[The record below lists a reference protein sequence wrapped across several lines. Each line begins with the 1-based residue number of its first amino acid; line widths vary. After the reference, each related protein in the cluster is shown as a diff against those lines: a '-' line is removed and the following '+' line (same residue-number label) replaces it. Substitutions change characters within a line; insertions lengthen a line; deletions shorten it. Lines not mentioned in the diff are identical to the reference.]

1 MILIAMDEERGPQ
14 LYKTDPAGYF
24 CGYKATSVGVKQV
37 EANNYLEKKIRKKP
51 QWNYTETVEVS
62 CVKANDQCFIQRVGF
77 PTLMLSFPLS
87 SFVVYFVLLSHPN
100 GIRPFIYLP
109 LKQ

>member
-1 MILIAMDEERGPQ
+1 MLGMILIAMDEERGPQ

-51 QWNYTETVEVS
+51 QWNYIETVEVS
-62 CVKANDQCFIQRVGF
+62 GVNLTQ
-77 PTLMLSFPLS
+77 S
-87 SFVVYFVLLSHPN
+87 SIHNWHAFVILQYD
-100 GIRPFIYLP
+100 
-109 LKQ
+109 

>member
-1 MILIAMDEERGPQ
+1 MILISMDEERGPQ

-51 QWNYTETVEVS
+51 QWNYIETVEVS
-62 CVKANDQCFIQRVGF
+62 RIEEEIFYCGTTFNGH
-77 PTLMLSFPLS
+77 PL
-87 SFVVYFVLLSHPN
+87 PDEQP
-100 GIRPFIYLP
+100 RYL
-109 LKQ
+109 

>member
-1 MILIAMDEERGPQ
+1 MPNLKSPGNDSKFFTGMILVAFDEERGPQ

-51 QWNYTETVEVS
+51 QWNYIETVEVS
-62 CVKANDQCFIQRVGF
+62 GGN
-77 PTLMLSFPLS
+77 L
-87 SFVVYFVLLSHPN
+87 
-100 GIRPFIYLP
+100 IRA
-109 LKQ
+109 

>member
-1 MILIAMDEERGPQ
+1 MLPPLYTSATVIDDCKSGNLGMILVAMDEERGPQ

-62 CVKANDQCFIQRVGF
+62 
-77 PTLMLSFPLS
+77 
-87 SFVVYFVLLSHPN
+87 
-100 GIRPFIYLP
+100 
-109 LKQ
+109 